1 MCVCVCVCLC
11 VCVCVC
17 VSVKGDICEDT
28 LNLDSKEYHPVSAV
42 HRTFETAHL
51 TAARAYPLCSFAY
64 FSEAL
69 MDEDG

>member
-1 MCVCVCVCLC
+1 MCVCVVGWR
-11 VCVCVC
+11 
-17 VSVKGDICEDT
+17 GDICEDT